1 MRLATVSALA
11 VFAVGAALT
20 WATDWSVVGADG
32 DLIGPMLMIAAGV
45 GLIAL
50 IVVSARSPASG
61 TGGGVENEPLDE
73 PVDRLSAGGPR
84 R

>member
-1 MRLATVSALA
+1 MRLATISAFA
-11 VFAVGAALT
+11 VFAIGAALT
-20 WATDWSVVGADG
+20 WVTDWSVVGADG
-32 DLIGPMLMIAAGV
+32 ELIGPILMIAAGV

-50 IVVSARSPASG
+50 IVVSARNPASG

>member
-20 WATDWSVVGADG
+20 WATDWSVAGADG
-32 DLIGPMLMIAAGV
+32 QIIGAILMIAAGV

-50 IVVSARSPASG
+50 IVVSARRPASG
-61 TGGGVENEPLDE
+61 TGSGPENEPIDE
-73 PVDRLSAGGPR
+73 PVDRLPAGGPR